1 MVDAQFETSAPSV
14 ERCPAPGLPEIAVAG
29 RSNVGKSSLLN
40 ALCGRKGL
48 ARVSRT
54 PGRTQLLNF
63 FVVDLVGPG
72 AQRRTLRLVDL
83 PGYGYAAARKEIR
96 EGFAPMIGGYLTERP
111 TLRGL
116 ILLTD
121 IRRGLTELDEAMTQF
136 VMDRELPTVL
146 VATKADKLGVSAR
159 GKARRAIADAVGVRS
174 SDVRMTSSQSGLG
187 LRGAESLV
195 EDLATLVQSDAGPV
209 VDDAAGEAS

>member
-1 MVDAQFETSAPSV
+1 M
-14 ERCPAPGLPEIAVAG
+14 AG

-40 ALCGRKGL
+40 TLCGRKGL

-63 FVVDLVGPG
+63 FVVELQGPG
-72 AQRRTLRLVDL
+72 GQRRTVRLVDL
-83 PGYGYAAARKEIR
+83 PGYGFAAARKEVR

-111 TLRGL
+111 ILRGL
-116 ILLTD
+116 ILLID
-121 IRRGLTELDEAMTQF
+121 IRRGLTDLDESMTQF

-174 SDVRMTSSQSGLG
+174 GDVRLTSSQSGLG
-187 LRGAESLV
+187 LRGPDSLV
-195 EDLATLVQSDAGPV
+195 EDLAALVAPPDAPQLNRT
-209 VDDAAGEAS
+209 GEGTP